1 MSDEPTTQPNPDA
14 APPTSASSR
23 DAAERPEAEV
33 RSPAKLDPETL
44 AIRAMTPRVTRFR
57 KEVIIGGSVLAA
69 LALIGIAWIALQPR
83 VAGRMIAES
92 TVSQPD
98 RKPSDEALAGLPKSY
113 GDVPKLGP
121 PLPGDLGRPILM
133 AQQRQLAGAGLAPV
147 VAPGTGEVQQQ
158 RAAELKAAMQS
169 SLLVQGAHPAAGAN
183 VAAAPSVAAT
193 GTDAGPT
200 ECGETAASG
209 GTDRKSQFAEKLEER
224 GDVNP
229 HSVAAPV
236 SPYMLMAGSVIAAS
250 LVTGVNSD
258 VPGMVV
264 AQVTQSVFD
273 STTGQILLIP
283 QGARLV
289 GKYDSVVA
297 YGQSRAL
304 VIWQRLVMPDGKSL
318 RLDNMPAADPSGY
331 SGLSDKVN
339 FHTGRLLKGVA
350 IATLL
355 GVGTELSITG
365 ESDLVQA
372 IRESAQTS
380 VSRAGDQITQRN
392 LDVQPTIDIRPG
404 APVRLVVRQDLVLA
418 PWNGEGSR

>member
-1 MSDEPTTQPNPDA
+1 MSEGPDSDV
-14 APPTSASSR
+14 APPTSASSENSANR
-23 DAAERPEAEV
+23 TEARV
-33 RSPAKLDPETL
+33 QSPAKLDPETL
-44 AIRAMTPRVTRFR
+44 AIRVRTPRVTRFR
-57 KEVIIGGSVLAA
+57 KEVIIGGSILAA

-83 VAGRMIAES
+83 VAGRMIAGS
-92 TVSQPD
+92 TMSQPD

-121 PLPGDLGRPILM
+121 PLPGDLGRPILR
-133 AQQRQLAGAGLAPV
+133 AQQRQLARDGMAPV
-147 VAPGTGEVQQQ
+147 VAPGAGEAEQQH
-158 RAAELKAAMQS
+158 AAELKAAMQS
-169 SLLVQGAHPAAGAN
+169 SLLVQGAHLAAGAN
-183 VAAAPSVAAT
+183 AANPSSVSAAAI
-193 GTDAGPT
+193 DAGPAET
-200 ECGETAASG
+200 GETAASG
-209 GTDRKSQFAEKLEER
+209 AADRKSQFAEKLDER

-229 HSVAAPV
+229 HGLAVPV

-273 STTGQILLIP
+273 SATGQVMLIP

-304 VIWQRLVMPDGKSL
+304 VIWQRLMMPDGKSL
-318 RLDNMPAADPSGY
+318 RLDNMPATDTSGY
-331 SGLSDKVN
+331 AGLSDKVN

-372 IRESAQTS
+372 VRESAQTS

-404 APVRLVVRQDLVLA
+404 APVRLIVRQDLVLT
-418 PWNGEGSR
+418 PWKGEGSR

>member
-1 MSDEPTTQPNPDA
+1 MSEKVSSAPNSEGLGSA
-14 APPTSASSR
+14 APLSESR
-23 DAAERPEAEV
+23 VERSEREV
-33 RSPAKLDPETL
+33 RSPEKLDPETL
-44 AIRAMTPRVTRFR
+44 AIRARTPRVTRFR
-57 KEVIIGGSVLAA
+57 KEVIIGGSTLAA
-69 LALIGIAWIALQPR
+69 LALIGLAWIALQPR
-83 VAGRMIAES
+83 VSGRIIAGS
-92 TVSQPD
+92 TMSQPD
-98 RKPSDEALAGLPKSY
+98 RKPSDEALAGLPKTY

-121 PLPGDLGRPILM
+121 PLPGDLGRPILK
-133 AQQRQLAGAGLAPV
+133 AQQRQLAGDGIAPV
-147 VAPGTGEVQQQ
+147 VAPGVVEAQQQ
-158 RAAELKAAMQS
+158 HAAELKAAMQS

-183 VAAAPSVAAT
+183 LATAASVAAATFDP
-193 GTDAGPT
+193 GQAGS
-200 ECGETAASG
+200 GETSEPAAA
-209 GTDRKSQFAEKLEER
+209 DRKSQFADKLDDR

-229 HSVAAPV
+229 HSLAAPA

-273 STTGQILLIP
+273 SATGQIMLIP

-318 RLDNMPAADPSGY
+318 RLDNMPATDPSGY
-331 SGLSDKVN
+331 AGLSDKVN

-355 GVGTELSITG
+355 GVGTELSIAG

-392 LDVQPTIDIRPG
+392 LDIQPSIDIRPG

-418 PWNGEGSR
+418 PWKGAGAQ